1 MTLKEIV
8 NNPQTTIID
17 VRSEG
22 EFQSGHFPGA
32 KNIPLNAITQ
42 KVDELKQIKNPIVV
56 YCMSGARSNSA
67 ASYLKQVGFENI
79 YDAGGIY
86 TIMNLKN

>member
-8 NNPQTTIID
+8 NSPQTTIVD

-22 EFQSGHFPGA
+22 EYLSGHFPGA
-32 KNIPLNAITQ
+32 KNIPLNVITQ
-42 KVDELKQIKNPIVV
+42 KIDELKELKTPIVF

-67 ASYLKQVGFENI
+67 VSFLKQHGFENI

>member
-8 NNPQTTIID
+8 NNPQTTIVD

-22 EFQSGHFPGA
+22 EYLSGHFPGA
-32 KNIPLNAITQ
+32 TNIPLNTLTQ
-42 KVDELKQIKNPIVV
+42 KVDELKEIKNPIVV

-67 ASYLKQVGFENI
+67 ATYLRQVGFDNV
-79 YDAGGIY
+79 YDAGGIFN
-86 TIMNLKN
+86 IMNLKN

>member
-32 KNIPLNAITQ
+32 KNIPLNA
-42 KVDELKQIKNPIVV
+42 
-56 YCMSGARSNSA
+56 C
-67 ASYLKQVGFENI
+67 
-79 YDAGGIY
+79 
-86 TIMNLKN
+86 

>member
-8 NNPQTTIID
+8 NNPQTIIID
-17 VRSEG
+17 VRSEE

-32 KNIPLNAITQ
+32 KNIPLNVITQ
-42 KVDELKQIKNPIVV
+42 KIDELKQIKNPIVV
-56 YCMSGARSNSA
+56 YCMSGTRSNNA
-67 ASYLKQVGFENI
+67 ASYLKQVGIENI
-79 YDAGGIY
+79 YDAGGIT

>member
-8 NNPQTTIID
+8 NNPQTTIVD

-22 EFQSGHFPGA
+22 EYLSGHFPGA
-32 KNIPLNAITQ
+32 KNIPLNILTQ

-67 ASYLKQVGFENI
+67 ASYLRQVGVDNV
-79 YDAGGIY
+79 YDAGGIFN
-86 TIMNLKN
+86 IMNLKN

>member
-32 KNIPLNAITQ
+32 KNIPLNIITQ
-42 KVDELKQIKNPIVV
+42 KLDELKQIKHPIVV

-67 ASYLKQVGFENI
+67 ASFLKQSGIDNI
-79 YDAGGIY
+79 YDAGGIFQ
-86 TIMNLKN
+86 L

>member
-8 NNPQTTIID
+8 NNPKTTIID
-17 VRSEG
+17 VRTEG
-22 EFQSGHFPGA
+22 EFLSGHFPGA
-32 KNIPLNAITQ
+32 KNIPLNIITQ
-42 KVDELKQIKNPIVV
+42 KADELKQLNTPIVV

-67 ASYLKQVGFENI
+67 ASYLKQVGLDNV

>member
-8 NNPQTTIID
+8 NSPKTTIID
-17 VRSEG
+17 VRTESE
-22 EFQSGHFPGA
+22 FLSGHFPGA
-32 KNIPLNAITQ
+32 KNIPLNVITQ
-42 KVDELKQIKNPIVV
+42 KVDELKQLNSPIVV

-67 ASYLKQVGFENI
+67 ASYLKQVGLDNI

-86 TIMNLKN
+86 AIMNLKN